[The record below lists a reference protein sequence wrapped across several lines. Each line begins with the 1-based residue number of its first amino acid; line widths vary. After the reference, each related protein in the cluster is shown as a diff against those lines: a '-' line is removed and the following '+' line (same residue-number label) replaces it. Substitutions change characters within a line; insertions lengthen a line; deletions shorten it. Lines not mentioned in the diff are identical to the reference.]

1 MYRAI
6 FFLTFTIY
14 YTIVSAQ
21 TIRGKLSLLANQSI
35 KLEGFN
41 GLKTYQISTTTSDS
55 MGNFKLNYE
64 KEDYGVGYLMSADN
78 KPLIVILSGE
88 DIEIKGEA
96 LSAAE
101 TIQIITGQENQ
112 WFAQYATEH
121 PKREQ
126 ALGAWLYLERMYTKD
141 SMFSKQQTPL
151 RAIQVEKQRIHAE
164 DVAFIN
170 KFPKDSYVSWF
181 LPTRKLLSS
190 ISAVAQHRPEEIPA
204 TLKALRSIDY
214 SDSRLYKSGLLRDAI
229 DSHVWFVENNMSSL
243 DSVHAHLIR
252 SIDIIL
258 SQLKMDERKYNDIT
272 DYLFGLLEQRS
283 MFPAAE
289 YLSLKVL
296 EDRSCTVDIKLT
308 NKLEGYRKLK
318 IGNKAPDITFGAHS
332 YFPDHIQVGSLS
344 AIDAPYKVVVF
355 AANWCNHCQEVM
367 PKLAHLYSKWRAK
380 GIEVVLVSLDK
391 NMGEFTT
398 FTAPLPFTATCD
410 YKKWESQPVKDFH
423 IYSTPSF
430 YLLKKDLEIVLKP
443 YTVEQI
449 DAWIDWH
456 VK

>member
-6 FFLTFTIY
+6 FFLMFTIY

-21 TIRGKLSLLANQSI
+21 TIRGKLSVLPNQSI

-55 MGNFKLNYE
+55 LGNFKLNYE
-64 KEDYGVGYLMSADN
+64 KADYGVGYLMSADN

-88 DIEIKGEA
+88 DIVIKGEA

-164 DVAFIN
+164 DAAFLSDL
-170 KFPKDSYVSWF
+170 PKDSYVSWF
-181 LPTRKLLSS
+181 LPTRKQLSS
-190 ISAVAQHRPEEIPA
+190 VSALAKHRPEEIPA

-214 SDSRLYKSGLLRDAI
+214 ADSRLYKSGLLRDAI
-229 DSHVWFVENNMSSL
+229 DSHVWFIENSMSSL

-258 SQLKMDERKYNDIT
+258 SPLKMDERKYNDIT

-283 MFPAAE
+283 MFPVAE

-296 EDRSCTVDIKLT
+296 EDRSCIVDNKLA

-332 YFPDHIQVGSLS
+332 YFPDHIQAASLS
-344 AIDAPYKVVVF
+344 AIAAPYKVVVF
-355 AANWCNHCQEVM
+355 AANWCSHCQEVM
-367 PKLAHLYSKWRAK
+367 PKLVHYYTKWRAK
-380 GIEVVLVSLDK
+380 GIEVVLVSLDE
-391 NMGEFTT
+391 NMGQFTT
-398 FTAPLPFTATCD
+398 FAAPLPFTATCD

-430 YLLKKDLEIVLKP
+430 YLLKNNLEIVLKP

>member
-21 TIRGKLSLLANQSI
+21 TIRGKLSVLPNQSI

-55 MGNFKLNYE
+55 LGNFKLNYE
-64 KEDYGVGYLMSADN
+64 KADYGVGYLMSADN

-101 TIQIITGQENQ
+101 TIRIITGQENQ
-112 WFAQYATEH
+112 WFAQYAAEH

-126 ALGAWLYLERMYTKD
+126 VLGAWAYLDKTYTID
-141 SMFSKQQTPL
+141 SLFAGQKTPKK
-151 RAIQVEKQRIHAE
+151 AIQAEKQRIHAE

-170 KFPKDSYVSWF
+170 KLPKDSYVSWF

-190 ISAVAQHRPEEIPA
+190 VSAVAQHRPEEIPA

-214 SDSRLYKSGLLRDAI
+214 SDSRLYKSGLLSDAI
-229 DSHVWFVENNMSSL
+229 DSHVWFIENSMSPL
-243 DSVHAHLIR
+243 DSVHALLIR

-283 MFPAAE
+283 MFPVAE

-296 EDRSCTVDIKLT
+296 EDRSCTVDIKLA

-332 YFPDHIQVGSLS
+332 YFPEHIQAGSLS
-344 AIDAPYKVVVF
+344 AIDAAYKVVVF

-367 PKLAHLYSKWRAK
+367 PKLAHHYTKWRAK
-380 GIEVVLVSLDK
+380 GIEVVLVSLDE

-398 FTAPLPFTATCD
+398 FAAPLPFTATCD
-410 YKKWESQPVKDFH
+410 YKKWESQPVKDYH
-423 IYSTPSF
+423 IFGTPSF
-430 YLLKKDLEIVLKP
+430 YLLKNNLEIVLKP
-443 YTVEQI
+443 STVEQI